1 MSTETGLIE
10 ADDPRA
16 IEAAASALRGGK
28 LVAFP
33 TDTVYGLAANVWDG
47 RAVSRLFEVKGRDP
61 LKAVAI
67 LLAGWEGLLEVAEP
81 PPEGVRRLAARFW
94 PGPLTLVV
102 KRLAT
107 LPAQVSS
114 TDRIGLRVPDHP
126 FALKLLAQVGPLAAT
141 SANRSGSADS
151 RTAAEVLAGLSG
163 RIELV
168 IDGGQTPGGVPSTV
182 VDCTVDPPALLRA
195 GPISMQAVE
204 AALQA

>member
-1 MSTETGLIE
+1 MTVETVLIG

-16 IEAAASALRGGK
+16 VEIAASALRRGE

-33 TDTVYGLAANVWDG
+33 TDTVYGLAAKVWDG

-67 LLAGWEGLLEVAEP
+67 LLAGWDGLLEVAESP
-81 PPEGVRRLAARFW
+81 LEYVRRLAARFW

-102 KRLAT
+102 KRLAS
-107 LPAQVSS
+107 LPAEVSA
-114 TDRIGLRVPDHP
+114 TDSIGLRVPDHP

-141 SANRSGSADS
+141 SANRSGSPDS
-151 RTAAEVLAGLSG
+151 RTAAEVFAALSG

-168 IDGGQTPGGVPSTV
+168 IDGGTTPGGVPSTV
-182 VDCTVDPPALLRA
+182 VDCTADPPALLRA
-195 GPISMQAVE
+195 GPISMQEVE
-204 AALQA
+204 AALLA